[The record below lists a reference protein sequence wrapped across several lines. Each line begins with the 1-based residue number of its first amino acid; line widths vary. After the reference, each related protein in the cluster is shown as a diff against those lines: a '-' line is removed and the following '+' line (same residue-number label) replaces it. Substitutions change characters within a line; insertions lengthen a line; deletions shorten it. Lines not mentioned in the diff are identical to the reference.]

1 MQVEE
6 DPTGGK
12 FARSAGLLNSAAH
25 KLEDV
30 VNFHVG
36 DMVTSLE
43 RATLQPGGREVLLYA
58 TIMGGI
64 GGSPIRI
71 ASVTYNVHHSA
82 LCLPTHLGCWSKN

>member
-36 DMVTSLE
+36 DIVTSLE
-43 RATLQPGGREVLLYA
+43 RAILQPGGREVLVYA
-58 TIMGGI
+58 TVMGGI
-64 GGSPIRI
+64 GNSLH
-71 ASVTYNVHHSA
+71 AA
-82 LCLPTHLGCWSKN
+82 LEFFHMLCIILSSIDTAGKIMTMH

>member
-1 MQVEE
+1 MALQVEE

-36 DMVTSLE
+36 DIVTSLE
-43 RATLQPGGREVLLYA
+43 RAILQPGGREVLVYA
-58 TIMGGI
+58 TVMGGI
-64 GGSPIRI
+64 GNFLACCSLQSWDALHNSPQR
-71 ASVTYNVHHSA
+71 
-82 LCLPTHLGCWSKN
+82 

>member
-1 MQVEE
+1 MLQVEE

-36 DMVTSLE
+36 DIVTSLE
-43 RATLQPGGREVLLYA
+43 RAILQPGGREVLVYA

-64 GGSPIRI
+64 GKLQYAPCRMLACRPCD
-71 ASVTYNVHHSA
+71 ASRHMCCIN
-82 LCLPTHLGCWSKN
+82 

>member
-1 MQVEE
+1 MLQVEE

-64 GGSPIRI
+64 GGSAPPQSPTMFRI
-71 ASVTYNVHHSA
+71 PRSGF
-82 LCLPTHLGCWSKN
+82 LCIFT

>member
-1 MQVEE
+1 MCLLQVEE

-12 FARSAGLLNSAAH
+12 FARSAGLLNAAAH

-36 DMVTSLE
+36 DIVTSLE
-43 RATLQPGGREVLLYA
+43 RAILQPGGREVLLYA

-64 GGSPIRI
+64 GNLQH
-71 ASVTYNVHHSA
+71 AAHHNQ
-82 LCLPTHLGCWSKN
+82 PDT

>member
-1 MQVEE
+1 MKRCTGILQVEE

-36 DMVTSLE
+36 DIVTSLE
-43 RATLQPGGREVLLYA
+43 RAILQPGGREVLLYA

-64 GGSPIRI
+64 GKLWP
-71 ASVTYNVHHSA
+71 AA
-82 LCLPTHLGCWSKN
+82 LQVCLLFMA